1 MPPETVDKLFPKLD
15 ELIDIHMTFLQNLQ
29 DLQNKRPDH
38 SVEFIGDT
46 LVKQVCILYIV
57 EFNIVN
63 LKY

>member
-29 DLQNKRPDH
+29 DLQKKQPDH

-46 LVKQVCILYIV
+46 LLKQVRLCVIQL
-57 EFNIVN
+57 N
-63 LKY
+63 K

>member
-46 LVKQVCILYIV
+46 LVRQVSLD
-57 EFNIVN
+57 
-63 LKY
+63 

>member
-29 DLQNKRPDH
+29 DLQSKRPDH

-46 LVKQVCILYIV
+46 LFKQVRLFI
-57 EFNIVN
+57 
-63 LKY
+63 